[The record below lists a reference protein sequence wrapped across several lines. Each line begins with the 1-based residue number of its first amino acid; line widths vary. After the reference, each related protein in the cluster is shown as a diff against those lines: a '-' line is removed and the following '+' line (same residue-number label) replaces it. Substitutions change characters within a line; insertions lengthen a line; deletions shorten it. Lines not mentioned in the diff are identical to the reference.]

1 MVRGDEVESFF
12 AGREDG
18 AGIGAPEGGDVAL
31 HFSDG
36 GLVDLN
42 ERDVI
47 AANSQS
53 DCADASVEVNHR
65 RIFSVGVTVGGR
77 CTLWTRSPFSHIAQG
92 LLVHGYIHLKES
104 FAGVAEWRTK
114 NRIGECSVAKFCEAR
129 GDAASWAA
137 RVRIDDLPALR
148 G

>member
-53 DCADASVEVNHR
+53 DCADAGVEVNHR
-65 RIFSVGVTVGGR
+65 GALSVEIIASKCCIFWIGNPLLYITQS
-77 CTLWTRSPFSHIAQG
+77 
-92 LLVHGYIHLKES
+92 LLVCRYIYLKKS
-104 FAGVAEWRTK
+104 LASIAKWRAK
-114 NRIGECSVAKFCEAR
+114 NCIGECGNAKFCEAC
-129 GDAASWAA
+129 GDAASWTAW
-137 RVRIDDLPALR
+137 VRIDDFPALR